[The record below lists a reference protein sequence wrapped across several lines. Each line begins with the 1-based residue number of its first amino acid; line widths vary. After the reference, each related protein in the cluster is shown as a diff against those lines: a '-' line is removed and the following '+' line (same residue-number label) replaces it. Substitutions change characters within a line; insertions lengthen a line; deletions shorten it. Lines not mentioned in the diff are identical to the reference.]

1 VGGAVGSGARAVSPR
16 RARRREQRA
25 ALPARTRAARRGV
38 TLVFALNGAL
48 IGSWAVRIPAVKANL
63 DLSDGTLGLALAS
76 IAAGSLVAMPIAGW
90 LSATRG
96 SRVTTRVTLVWF
108 CIAIA
113 LLGLAPS
120 LPLLVLATFNLGA
133 STGSLDVAMNAHG
146 VEVER
151 RHPYPILSSF
161 HAAWSLGGLLGAAI
175 GGFAA
180 AASVDVGVQLA
191 VGGAIG
197 LAIALPISRSLL
209 PADADSATEEDG
221 PLLVRPPRALWA
233 LGVLALCGLV
243 AEGASGDWSAV
254 YMKESL
260 GTDAGLAAV
269 AFAGFSAAM
278 TIGRLAG
285 DRLTEAWGPVALVRR
300 GGLLGAVGIASML
313 LLAEPWAA
321 IVGFIC
327 LGFGLAGIVPAVFRA
342 AAHQPGISPGVA
354 LGAVSTM
361 GYVGFLGGPPIIG
374 GLAELTSL
382 PTSLWLLVALALAIA
397 ALAPHARP
405 ADQAAV
411 REPRRTATAEALAP

>member
-1 VGGAVGSGARAVSPR
+1 MSPR

-25 ALPARTRAARRGV
+25 GLPANTRAARRAV

-96 SRVTTRVTLVWF
+96 SRVTTRFTLVWF
-108 CIAIA
+108 CVAIA
-113 LLGLAPS
+113 LPGLAPS

-151 RHPYPILSSF
+151 RHPWPILSSF

-175 GGFAA
+175 GGLVAA
-180 AASVDVGVQLA
+180 AGVDVGVHLA

-209 PADADSATEEDG
+209 PADADSASEDDG

-233 LGVLALCGLV
+233 LGILALCGLV

-269 AFAGFSAAM
+269 AFAALLGRDDDRAPGRRPADRGLGPGRARAPRRAARRRRDR
-278 TIGRLAG
+278 GDAAARRAVGG
-285 DRLTEAWGPVALVRR
+285 DRRLPLPRLRPGRR
-300 GGLLGAVGIASML
+300 SSPPCSA
-313 LLAEPWAA
+313 P
-321 IVGFIC
+321 
-327 LGFGLAGIVPAVFRA
+327 P
-342 AAHQPGISPGVA
+342 HISPGSRRA
-354 LGAVSTM
+354 SRSAPSRRW
-361 GYVGFLGGPPIIG
+361 
-374 GLAELTSL
+374 ATSASS
-382 PTSLWLLVALALAIA
+382 PARRSSA
-397 ALAPHARP
+397 AWPS
-405 ADQAAV
+405 
-411 REPRRTATAEALAP
+411 